1 MDKNTKDNL
10 IFHVLALAWFVT
22 MVLIIREM

>member
-10 IFHVLALAWFVT
+10 IFHVLALLWFFT